1 LETKEKIMATEQ
13 RIYKVTSAGAAGTI
27 TYLVQAA
34 SQAQALRHVAG
45 KTFNVE
51 VAKAIDVAQLMTK
64 GYVVE
69 TASMS
74 AEQTSIEG
82 A

>member
-1 LETKEKIMATEQ
+1 MADQ
-13 RIYKVTSAGAAGTI
+13 RIYKVTAGDKSH
-27 TYLVQAA
+27 LVQAA

-51 VAKAIDVAQLMTK
+51 VAKAIDVAQLMNK
-64 GYVVE
+64 GTTVE
-69 TASMS
+69 TASVI
-74 AEQTSIEG
+74 AEQSQIEG

>member
-1 LETKEKIMATEQ
+1 MAAEQ
-13 RIYKVTSAGAAGTI
+13 RIYKVTNGDT
-27 TYLVQAA
+27 THLVQAA

-45 KTFNVE
+45 KTFSVE
-51 VAKAIDVAQLMTK
+51 VAKAIDVATLMGK
-64 GYVVE
+64 GAVVE
-69 TASMS
+69 TAVMS

>member
-1 LETKEKIMATEQ
+1 MAAEQ
-13 RIYKVTSAGAAGTI
+13 RIYKVTNGDT
-27 TYLVQAA
+27 THLVQAA

-45 KTFNVE
+45 KTFSVD
-51 VAKAIDVAQLMTK
+51 VAKAIDVASLMRK
-64 GYVVE
+64 GATVE
-69 TASMS
+69 TAVMT

>member
-1 LETKEKIMATEQ
+1 MATEQ
-13 RIYKVTSAGAAGTI
+13 RIYKVTSGET
-27 TYLVQAA
+27 THLVQAA

-45 KTFNVE
+45 KMFVVE
-51 VAKAIDVAQLMTK
+51 VAKAIDVAHLMGK
-64 GYVVE
+64 GATIE
-69 TASMS
+69 TAVMS